1 MIGILL
7 ASTSTEG
14 HGQSAPVW
22 FGNKTTRA
30 DTFTFACHGNI
41 ILTAPFTRR

>member
-22 FGNKTTRA
+22 FGNEATQA
-30 DTFTFACHGNI
+30 DSFSFVCHGNI
-41 ILTAPFTRR
+41 LLTAPVT